1 MTISKLAMMPSAFR
15 SSSDVSLC
23 KSLSNI
29 ILYKRYYT
37 FTAARCVIG
46 FAIAGIES
54 ACFVLVM
61 ELVGPSKRTLAGIVC
76 WDEID
81 CGILAFGL
89 KSTTAD
95 IVELSVVL
103 VTKVV
108 AMIPVLII
116 KSYKIHLQND

>member
-1 MTISKLAMMPSAFR
+1 MCHLAKPREHHTIP
-15 SSSDVSLC
+15 
-23 KSLSNI
+23 
-29 ILYKRYYT
+29 RYYT

-76 WDEID
+76 WDAIH

-89 KSTTAD
+89 KFANTKMYRTPNTE
-95 IVELSVVL
+95 IVELSEIV
-103 VTKVV
+103 
-108 AMIPVLII
+108 MIPV
-116 KSYKIHLQND
+116 

>member
-1 MTISKLAMMPSAFR
+1 MVEHPKFKSTEPGYTSRYITLQSSKEHHTIP
-15 SSSDVSLC
+15 
-23 KSLSNI
+23 
-29 ILYKRYYT
+29 RYYT

-76 WDEID
+76 WDAAT

-89 KSTTAD
+89 KSATAD
-95 IVELSVVL
+95 LVEYLWYWL
-103 VTKVV
+103 
-108 AMIPVLII
+108 PRW
-116 KSYKIHLQND
+116 

>member
-1 MTISKLAMMPSAFR
+1 MLEHPKLKSTQTGYTSRCVTLYRSKEHH
-15 SSSDVSLC
+15 
-23 KSLSNI
+23 

-76 WDEID
+76 WDAVD
-81 CGILAFGL
+81 CGVLA
-89 KSTTAD
+89 
-95 IVELSVVL
+95 L
-103 VTKVV
+103 V
-108 AMIPVLII
+108 
-116 KSYKIHLQND
+116 

>member
-1 MTISKLAMMPSAFR
+1 MLPR
-15 SSSDVSLC
+15 HNGGLR
-23 KSLSNI
+23 NI

-76 WDEID
+76 WDAAT
-81 CGILAFGL
+81 CGIL
-89 KSTTAD
+89 K
-95 IVELSVVL
+95 L
-103 VTKVV
+103 VY
-108 AMIPVLII
+108 IPGMPGT
-116 KSYKIHLQND
+116 N